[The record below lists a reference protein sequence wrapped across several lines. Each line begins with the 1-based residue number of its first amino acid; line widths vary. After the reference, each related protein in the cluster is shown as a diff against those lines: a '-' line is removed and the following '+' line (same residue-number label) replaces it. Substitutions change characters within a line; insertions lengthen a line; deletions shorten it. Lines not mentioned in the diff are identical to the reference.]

1 VEAEMPTFEVNPPD
15 RAPRTVSRVGP
26 PGTYTVHPLTALDG
40 VVIHVVLNG
49 ETVGLFFGKTEVD
62 AAAAVVDG
70 VLQPASTATNGGPA

>member
-1 VEAEMPTFEVNPPD
+1 MPTFEVNPSNRSP
-15 RAPRTVSRVGP
+15 RAVSRLGP

-70 VLQPASTATNGGPA
+70 VLQPASTATTGESA